1 MLKYVAAE
9 IASVA
14 SNVTGYPTIITD
26 EQGRIIGTDKED
38 LYRIGQL
45 HEASL
50 DVISTGRQ
58 RKHTPEEC
66 EELEGTFPGIT
77 MPITIHDEVVGS
89 IGIKGDSEE
98 VERYG
103 MLVKMIAEIM
113 LKDRIE
119 AESAHIRHTNLQMLI
134 TMIITYGGDNA
145 SKAAIINQGKLLG
158 FNLNQT
164 RVPIIV
170 SKMTAGSK
178 PNVGID
184 LYNTPVYKSI
194 RRQFTNPQDIVVVLG
209 SDFEKYLI
217 FAVADPKQKTAS
229 EIIMNKCRSIQNEVK
244 NEYNGDVCIGI
255 GRICNSVETMKVG
268 YERAELVLKAITSG
282 LTDQTIASIID
293 IPLERMLM
301 EMADFYDG
309 KGLER
314 RIKKILEDKNADSNI
329 ELISCWCESMFNFAE
344 TARRMDIHK
353 NTLTYRFEK
362 MKENFGIDL
371 HDFKSTIAIYLCIR
385 ITRLN
390 SKNGF

>member
-14 SNVTGYPTIITD
+14 TNVTGYPTIITD
-26 EQGRIIGTDKED
+26 EAGRIIGTDREN

-45 HEASL
+45 HEASIE
-50 DVISTGRQ
+50 VIASGRQ

-66 EELEGTFPGIT
+66 ELLEGTFPGIT
-77 MPITIHDEVVGS
+77 MPVTIHDEVVGS

-145 SKAAIINQGKLLG
+145 SKAAIINQGQLLG

-170 SKMTAGSK
+170 SRRTADTE
-178 PNVGID
+178 PHVGID
-184 LYNTPVYKSI
+184 LYTTPVYKSI

-217 FAVADPKQKTAS
+217 FAVVNPKQKDVS
-229 EIIMNKCRSIQNEVK
+229 NQIMDKCRSIQNEI
-244 NEYNGDVCIGI
+244 NSERGGDVCIGI
-255 GRICNSVETMKVG
+255 GRVCNSVESMKAG
-268 YERAELVLKAITSG
+268 YERAELVLKAITSE
-282 LTDQTIASIID
+282 LTDKSVATIID

-301 EMADFYDG
+301 EMSDYYDG

-314 RIKKILEDKNADSNI
+314 RIKKILEDKNAETNI
-329 ELISCWCESMFNFAE
+329 ELICCWCESMFNFAE

-362 MKENFGIDL
+362 MKENYGIDL

-385 ITRLN
+385 ITLLN
-390 SKNGF
+390 SNKGF